1 MRQYLMYIVAP
12 SEMEKIKVAMRCLD
26 AKEIPSSTPK
36 TESFEVKHSLIGS
49 MALVVTLLSD
59 LEYVSLHMRH
69 NPIDLLIFD
78 ERGDNWRDALEAM
91 SHIKH
96 DMRQLGDQWGP
107 DFYFP
112 MTRSVAILK
121 GASHQT
127 DRTFALGRLGVR
139 DLLVE
144 PRSAAQV
151 LRWIKEVIQRGIARE
166 NRVGVALSGGG
177 LEGFL
182 WQLGTLYALER
193 AMRGGRTLVDADII
207 SGVSSGA
214 LSGSTIAGN
223 ANIGELIRSF
233 HGNGALYPTFTSQ
246 MMFDIAGTNIV
257 RRIVKELISW
267 GINPTRW
274 PTKVLRAIP
283 TGFFKGEQL
292 ESFMHQVMLASAG
305 HDEFDKLSK
314 EFYVGATDQDSY
326 EHVTF
331 GVKPWDKMAISEAL
345 RASCSFPPIF
355 TPKAISGRRYIDGQV
370 TNSCN
375 LEIVAE
381 RGARLIFVIDPLK
394 PTTTA
399 QAGTIDEYGGLFG
412 TIQTI
417 KALVSTR
424 FEQSLQH
431 LSATYPDVDFIVLQ
445 PDEESARLM
454 SGSPMRYRIRT
465 QLIETAYRG
474 TLLRLRE
481 RYNVYSVKM
490 SRYGFHLRSPQKLKE
505 LEGRYAEVLK
515 STAKRHA

>member
-1 MRQYLMYIVAP
+1 MRQYLLYIVAP
-12 SEMEKIKVAMRCLD
+12 GEMERTKAAMIRLD
-26 AKEIPSSTPK
+26 AKEVPPPTPK
-36 TESFEVKHSLIGS
+36 TQSFEVKHPLIGS
-49 MALVVTLLSD
+49 MILVVTMLSD
-59 LEYVSLHMRH
+59 LDYVSIHMRH
-69 NPIDLLIFD
+69 NPVDLLIFD
-78 ERGDNWRDALEAM
+78 ERGDNWLDALEAM
-91 SHIKH
+91 SHVKH
-96 DMRQLGDQWGP
+96 DMRQLGDLWGP

-121 GASHQT
+121 GSSHQA

-139 DLLVE
+139 DLLAE
-144 PRSAAQV
+144 PRSTVQV
-151 LRWIKEVIQRGIARE
+151 LRWIKDVLERGIMRE

-177 LEGFL
+177 IEGFL

-193 AMRGGRTLVDADII
+193 AMRGGRTLVDADIVA
-207 SGVSSGA
+207 GVSSGA
-214 LSGSTIAGN
+214 LSGSLLAGN
-223 ANIGELIRSF
+223 ANLAELIRSF
-233 HGNGALYPTFTSQ
+233 HGQGSLYPPFSSQ
-246 MMFDIAGTNIV
+246 LMFDLAGSNIS

-267 GINPTRW
+267 GLNPTRW
-274 PTKVLRAIP
+274 PTKLLRTIP

-292 ESFMHQVMLASAG
+292 ETFMHQVMMASSG
-305 HDEFDKLSK
+305 HDEFDKLFK

-331 GVKPWDKMAISEAL
+331 GIKPWDKMAISEAL
-345 RASCSFPPIF
+345 RASCAFPPIF
-355 TPKAISGRRYIDGQV
+355 TPKAIGGRRYIDGQV
-370 TNSCN
+370 TKSCN

-399 QAGTIDEYGGLFG
+399 QAGTIDEQGGLFG

-431 LSATYPDVDFIVLQ
+431 LSASYPDVDFVVLQ

-454 SGSPMRYRIRT
+454 AGSPMRYRIRT

-474 TLLRLRE
+474 TLVRLRE
-481 RYNVYSVKM
+481 RYNVYAVKM

-515 STAKRHA
+515 SAAKRHS

>member
-1 MRQYLMYIVAP
+1 MRQYLMYVVAP
-12 SEMEKIKVAMRCLD
+12 GEKEKTKAAMSRLD

-36 TESFEVKHSLIGS
+36 TESFEVKHPLIGS

-59 LEYVSLHMRH
+59 LEYISIHMRH
-69 NPIDLLIFD
+69 NPVDLLIFD
-78 ERGDNWRDALEAM
+78 ERGENWRDALEAM

-112 MTRSVAILK
+112 MTRAVAILK
-121 GASHQT
+121 GASHQSE
-127 DRTFALGRLGVR
+127 RTFSLGRLGVR

-144 PRSAAQV
+144 PRSTAQV
-151 LRWIKEVIQRGIARE
+151 LRWIKDVIERGIARE

-182 WQLGTLYALER
+182 WQLGTLHALER

-207 SGVSSGA
+207 AGVSSGA
-214 LSGSTIAGN
+214 LSGSTLAAN
-223 ANIGELIRSF
+223 ANLGELIRSF
-233 HGNGALYPTFTSQ
+233 HGKGSLYPDFSSQ
-246 MMFDIAGTNIV
+246 MMFDIAGSNIV

-274 PTKVLRAIP
+274 PTKVLRSVP
-283 TGFFKGEQL
+283 TGFFKGELL
-292 ESFMHQVMLASAG
+292 EKFMREVMLASAG
-305 HDEFDKLSK
+305 HDEFDKLFK

-331 GVKPWDKMAISEAL
+331 GIKPWDKMAISEAL
-345 RASCSFPPIF
+345 RASCAFPPIF

-370 TNSCN
+370 TKSCN

-381 RGARLIFVIDPLK
+381 RGARLIFVVDPLK

-399 QAGTIDEYGGLFG
+399 QAGTIDEYGGMFG

-431 LSATYPDVDFIVLQ
+431 LNATYPDIDFIVLQ

-465 QLIETAYRG
+465 QLIEKAYRG
-474 TLLRLRE
+474 TLVRLRE

-490 SRYGFHLRSPQKLKE
+490 SRYGFNLRSPQKLKE
-505 LEGRYAEVLK
+505 LEDRYAEVLK
-515 STAKRHA
+515 SSAKGHA